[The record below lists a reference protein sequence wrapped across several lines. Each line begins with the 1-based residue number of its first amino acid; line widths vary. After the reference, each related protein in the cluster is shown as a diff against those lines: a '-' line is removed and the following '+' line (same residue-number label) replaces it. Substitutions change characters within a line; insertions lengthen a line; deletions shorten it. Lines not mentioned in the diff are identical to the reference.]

1 MLRGG
6 GTMENR
12 RASPRR
18 PIRCEIQCEAGT
30 QVFQAQAFDLSE
42 DGISFFTLATLPVD
56 SEAVLRYRLS
66 PDDPLIT
73 ARVRVRQQV
82 GQRVGVQF
90 LDLKP
95 EGDARDAGTASEKLG
110 GR

>member
-1 MLRGG
+1 
-6 GTMENR
+6 MEDR

-30 QVFQAQAFDLSE
+30 QVFEAQAFDLSE
-42 DGISFFTLATLPVD
+42 NGISFFTLATLPMN
-56 SEAVLRYRLS
+56 SEVILRYRLS
-66 PDDPLIT
+66 PDDPLVT

-90 LDLKP
+90 LDFKH
-95 EGDARDAGTASEKLG
+95 EDSARSGS
-110 GR
+110 